1 MGTSDETGRQTYRH
15 LMIADCTFFACGSM
29 GGGLALLLLTVM
41 ALWIVSGVLF
51 LANLCLLFELHDGP
65 LLRNASGLLLY
76 TATGL
81 AAYSHISS
89 ASLPNP
95 EFLLF
100 TGAFGLPAIV
110 IGHFI
115 WLVRLVRR
123 ERRALRAET
132 YPS

>member
-1 MGTSDETGRQTYRH
+1 
-15 LMIADCTFFACGSM
+15 MIADYTFFACGSM
-29 GGGLALLLLTVM
+29 GAGFTLLVLTVL

-65 LLRNASGLLLY
+65 LLRNGSGLLLY
-76 TATGL
+76 AATGL

-89 ASLPNP
+89 ASGQNV

-100 TGAFGLPAIV
+100 ACACGLPAIV

-132 YPS
+132 HPA

>member
-1 MGTSDETGRQTYRH
+1 MGAGFT
-15 LMIADCTFFACGSM
+15 
-29 GGGLALLLLTVM
+29 LLVLTVL
-41 ALWIVSGVLF
+41 ALWIVSGLLF
-51 LANLCLLFELHDGP
+51 LVNLCLLFALRDGP

-89 ASLPNP
+89 ASVPNA

-115 WLVRLVRR
+115 WLIRLVRR
-123 ERRALRAET
+123 ERRALRAESQ
-132 YPS
+132 PS